1 MSIIS
6 KIFDIISRLKS
17 HENNS
22 KNSLFKSKSEFLQK
36 CKNFKSV
43 IFSSI
48 YNIL

>member
-17 HENNS
+17 CENYS

-36 CKNFKSV
+36 FTKFKSV
-43 IFSSI
+43 IVSSI